1 MGLRGFVCG
10 GQCHHLA
17 RWWSKPG
24 LWASRGFAG
33 AGTPGSVRSS
43 GPSFDNTLSAPPS
56 RVRGFSQQAAVPA
69 GAAPRKVVFSGIQPT
84 GVPHLGNYIG
94 AMRNWVNLQEEDTDT
109 FRMFSV
115 MDLHSITVPQ
125 DPETLRQRVLE
136 TASSLLAVG
145 LDPAKC
151 TLVQQSRVP
160 QHTELAWILGC
171 FTTTSQLE
179 AMTQWKTKKRAQ
191 AQSARLGLFSYP
203 VLMAAD
209 VLVYK
214 TTHVPVGDD
223 QRQHLELARTVATA
237 FNKQVG
243 TSVFPA
249 PQTVLPPAAARI
261 MSLRNPENKMS
272 KSDRAQGSRIDITD
286 SVDTVRTKL
295 RKAVTDS
302 LGEIHYDPKGR
313 PGVSNL
319 IEIYCAAT
327 GHSPVETEIAFKGC
341 NTLEFKE
348 GVATAVSE
356 HLAPIQAEYARLET
370 DPGFVMQVL
379 DRGAQ
384 TAAAMAEQ
392 TMVEVR
398 RAVGFTM
405 G

>member
-1 MGLRGFVCG
+1 
-10 GQCHHLA
+10 
-17 RWWSKPG
+17 
-24 LWASRGFAG
+24 
-33 AGTPGSVRSS
+33 
-43 GPSFDNTLSAPPS
+43 
-56 RVRGFSQQAAVPA
+56 
-69 GAAPRKVVFSGIQPT
+69 
-84 GVPHLGNYIG
+84 
-94 AMRNWVNLQEEDTDT
+94 
-109 FRMFSV
+109 
-115 MDLHSITVPQ
+115 
-125 DPETLRQRVLE
+125 
-136 TASSLLAVG
+136 
-145 LDPAKC
+145 
-151 TLVQQSRVP
+151 
-160 QHTELAWILGC
+160 
-171 FTTTSQLE
+171 
-179 AMTQWKTKKRAQ
+179 
-191 AQSARLGLFSYP
+191 
-203 VLMAAD
+203 
-209 VLVYK
+209 
-214 TTHVPVGDD
+214 
-223 QRQHLELARTVATA
+223 
-237 FNKQVG
+237 
-243 TSVFPA
+243 
-249 PQTVLPPAAARI
+249 

-286 SVDTVRTKL
+286 SVDTVRTKVGISAHVELHFAVWVCVRSLASAATAQL